1 MRTTGL
7 CVKSFLSTLNVTI
20 TYFSMLR
27 VSSSAPVVAHLCVG
41 CAAVR
46 PVCQLQL
53 RRLPAADPSQLTS
66 GEMADL
72 DGSDA
77 SPPESQGEFL
87 PTDRK
92 FYSDKLCTQ
101 IHHSLNDQ
109 TLFCSSEDFNL
120 FFLTRCLD
128 ADREVTEGSRA
139 TRSRRFGHESGIND
153 QPAHPASRTLK
164 HDLFILRSCLTAFI
178 FKLSRLWSDSLEAS
192 RRQTPVPD
200 ISSSRR
206 NANSADVTGE
216 LMGENAG
223 SLLCGLASCFLRV
236 SGL

>member
-7 CVKSFLSTLNVTI
+7 CVKTL
-20 TYFSMLR
+20 R
-27 VSSSAPVVAHLCVG
+27 ASSSAPVVAHLSVG

-46 PVCQLQL
+46 PACQQQL

-87 PTDRK
+87 PTDKK

-101 IHHSLNDQ
+101 TNHSLNDP
-109 TLFCSSEDFNL
+109 TLFSSSEDFNL
-120 FFLTRCLD
+120 FSPIRCLD

-153 QPAHPASRTLK
+153 QPARPASRTLK
-164 HDLFILRSCLTAFI
+164 HDLCVLRSCLTAFI
-178 FKLSRLWSDSLEAS
+178 LKLSRLRSDTLEAS
-192 RRQTPVPD
+192 RRQDTC
-200 ISSSRR
+200 S
-206 NANSADVTGE
+206 
-216 LMGENAG
+216 
-223 SLLCGLASCFLRV
+223 
-236 SGL
+236 

>member
-1 MRTTGL
+1 
-7 CVKSFLSTLNVTI
+7 
-20 TYFSMLR
+20 MLG
-27 VSSSAPVVAHLCVG
+27 VSSSASVVAHLAVG

-46 PVCQLQL
+46 PACQQQL

-77 SPPESQGEFL
+77 SPPESQGEF
-87 PTDRK
+87 PATDKK
-92 FYSDKLCTQ
+92 FYSDKLCTH
-101 IHHSLNDQ
+101 ISHSVNDQ
-109 TLFCSSEDFNL
+109 TLFSGSEEFNL
-120 FFLTRCLD
+120 FFLIRCLD

-153 QPAHPASRTLK
+153 QPAHPASRTLLK

-178 FKLSRLWSDSLEAS
+178 FFKLSRLWSDSLEAS
-192 RRQTPVPD
+192 LRQTPVPD

-206 NANSADVTGE
+206 IANSADVTGE
-216 LMGENAG
+216 LMGEDAG
-223 SLLCGLASCFLRV
+223 SYLCGLASCFLRV

>member
-1 MRTTGL
+1 
-7 CVKSFLSTLNVTI
+7 
-20 TYFSMLR
+20 MLR
-27 VSSSAPVVAHLCVG
+27 VTSSAPVVAHLSVG

-46 PVCQLQL
+46 PACQQQL

-77 SPPESQGEFL
+77 SPPESQGEFP
-87 PTDRK
+87 PTDKK
-92 FYSDKLCTQ
+92 FHSGKLCTR
-101 IHHSLNDQ
+101 INHSLNDR
-109 TLFCSSEDFNL
+109 TLFGSSEEFNL
-120 FFLTRCLD
+120 SFLIRCLD

-164 HDLFILRSCLTAFI
+164 HDLVILRSCSTAYI
-178 FKLSRLWSDSLEAS
+178 FQLSRLWSDSLEAS

-216 LMGENAG
+216 LMGESAG
-223 SLLCGLASCFLRV
+223 SCLRGLASCFLLV
-236 SGL
+236 SGLQLSL